1 MSRENVDVIREG
13 WEAWQRGDL
22 PGLFRQFDP
31 DVVWNTSHFH
41 DWPES
46 SYHGIQG
53 VERFLR
59 EWLEVW
65 DGLEFEVEEVRA
77 ASNERVVS
85 LIIQR
90 GTGRSSGLAMEME
103 MAQVATLRDGK
114 VTRFDN
120 YENRAEAL
128 EAAGLSE

>member
-22 PGLFRQFDP
+22 PGLFRQLDP
-31 DVVWNTSHFH
+31 DVVWDTTHFH

-46 SYHGIQG
+46 DYRGIEG

-65 DGLEFEVEEVRA
+65 DGLEIEVEEVRA
-77 ASNERVVS
+77 ASDDRVVS
-85 LIIQR
+85 LILQR

-103 MAQVATLRDGK
+103 MAQVATLRNGK

-128 EAAGLSE
+128 EAAGL